1 MSPHILS
8 FPLDVL
14 QRICRHY
21 VALPPHE
28 QKKEDEKPVPC
39 RAHEVALLHR
49 TFLPLARNVAFE
61 RVAIDDWR
69 VVERLCLLVDSTPEV
84 APFVKILEF
93 SLEQD
98 KDGRPELLQV
108 KGAGGPQKRD
118 NGRPADDDLRRLLSQ
133 LKQLSRL
140 SIDGSIRLTRLV
152 LAEET
157 VTSGMLPKLARLS
170 LKETQYGWMKPCD
183 AARFQHISLDLD
195 VSRYDSVPVFSKP
208 VDVVQVE
215 KEDVKPRK
223 LRPAPVWPLKPSHPL
238 SLTLRGPL
246 DAEATS
252 NLISSFP
259 TLSSLS
265 LFDTSSD
272 GSSAS
277 SSSHRFVPL
286 LSALTQP
293 AQLTSI
299 SLRQTAKSPLGELF
313 KALGAFSSLTS
324 LTLYSKTYSPAVFP
338 TLALLPKLEHLT
350 FTRDVAVT
358 PPILSTILERVS
370 SLKRLTLNNLVSGT
384 SRKAGYWPAGYDKD
398 VVKEMVEEAKT
409 RGVKVDGKMV
419 AKGERELL
427 LEARR
432 KQKEAEKAARKAA
445 EEAQLEAQ
453 EDEKRHSR
461 RLAIKALKK
470 ARGTEE

>member
-14 QRICRHY
+14 QRICRHF

-28 QKKEDEKPVPC
+28 PKKDDEKPVPC

-49 TFLPLARNVAFE
+49 AFLPLARNVAFE
-61 RVAIDDWR
+61 RVAIDEWR

-84 APFVKILEF
+84 APFIKVLEF

-118 NGRPADDDLRRLLSQ
+118 NGRPADDDLRRLFSQ

-215 KEDVKPRK
+215 KEDIKPRK
-223 LRPAPVWPLKPSHPL
+223 LRPAPVFPLKPSHPL
-238 SLTLRGPL
+238 TLTLCGPL

-252 NLISSFP
+252 NLLASFP
-259 TLSSLS
+259 TLSNLC
-265 LFDTSSD
+265 LFDTSID
-272 GSSAS
+272 GTFSS

-293 AQLTSI
+293 TQLTSL
-299 SLRQTAKSPLGELF
+299 SLRHTAKSPLGELF
-313 KALGAFSSLTS
+313 KALAAFSSLTS
-324 LTLYSKTYSPAVFP
+324 LTLYSKTYSPAVIP
-338 TLALLPKLEHLT
+338 ALAFFPKLEHLT
-350 FTRDVAVT
+350 FSRDVAVT
-358 PPILSTILERVS
+358 LPLLSTILERVPS
-370 SLKRLTLNNLVSGT
+370 MKRLTLNNLVRGIG
-384 SRKAGYWPAGYDKD
+384 RKAGYWPAEYDKD
-398 VVKEMVEEAKT
+398 VVKELIEEAKT
-409 RGVKVDGKMV
+409 RGVKVDGEVV
-419 AKGERELL
+419 AKAEKELL

-453 EDEKRHSR
+453 EDEKRQSR

-470 ARGTEE
+470 ARGQE